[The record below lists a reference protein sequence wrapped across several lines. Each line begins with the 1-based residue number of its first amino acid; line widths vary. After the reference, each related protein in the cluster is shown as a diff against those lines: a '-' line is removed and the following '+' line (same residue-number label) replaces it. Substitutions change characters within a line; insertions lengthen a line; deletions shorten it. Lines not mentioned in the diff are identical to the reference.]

1 MFVQYYAHPT
11 NIRMGRSDQIIMK
24 LIEVE
29 DTSVTV
35 GLQASGQG
43 KVNYAALIAV
53 GAVALIGVI
62 VTLICCCRKK
72 KDSKG
77 AVDDNAHFQEEKQ
90 SAQDTDRNLD
100 KTNIS
105 KFDSERKEE
114 ATEMD

>member
-1 MFVQYYAHPT
+1 MNAVREYEQAWPYSTWKVGMEKSMFVQYYAHPT

-72 KDSKG
+72 KYK
-77 AVDDNAHFQEEKQ
+77 
-90 SAQDTDRNLD
+90 
-100 KTNIS
+100 
-105 KFDSERKEE
+105 
-114 ATEMD
+114 